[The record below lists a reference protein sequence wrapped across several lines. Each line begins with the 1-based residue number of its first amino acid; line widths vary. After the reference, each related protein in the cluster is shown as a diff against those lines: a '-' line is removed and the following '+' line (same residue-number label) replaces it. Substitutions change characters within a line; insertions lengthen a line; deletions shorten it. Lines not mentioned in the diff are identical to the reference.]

1 MKKISFAKPQRRK
14 GGRKEERQVESETL
28 SFLAHPPL
36 RLPLRLCAFAG
47 ACFFLLTC
55 ATVAHAQLKPSD
67 YARTEAMIPM
77 RDGVRLYTQIDAPAN
92 SSQPLP
98 ILLLRTPYGLGTAT
112 AEQVATLVSELSS
125 DGYILVRQDIRGRFK
140 SEGEFVMLR
149 QPRDPKDKNAIDE
162 STDTYDTIAWL
173 LSKVPN
179 NNGRVGMAGT
189 SYGAW
194 LSVMGMLDP
203 HPALKAVVQQA
214 SPADMWLGDD
224 FHHNGAFRLSYGFE
238 YAYMMESSKEISDVT
253 TVVDKLDAYEWY
265 LNLGPLS
272 NADQKY
278 FHGKLP
284 TWSNFVNEPDYTAF
298 WKRQGFAPW
307 LNRVSVPTLNVAGW
321 WDQEDFYGP
330 IKIYELLERHDSAKQ
345 NFLVVGPWN
354 HGGWSRG
361 EGSKLGR
368 IDFGSPTAA
377 YYRKNILAPFFAYYL
392 KGQGAAQRAE
402 ALTFRTGENKWVE
415 HCAWPPKQ
423 NVTERKLYFQAGNKL
438 SFDPPPANDA
448 KAFDSYISDPA
459 SPVPYRPRPI
469 QVRSGWTVW
478 LVEDQR
484 FVDRRPDVL
493 TFESDTLNEDVTV
506 SGRIVANLFAST
518 AGTDSDWIVK
528 LIDVYPDKYEADPS
542 MSGYQLM
549 IAGDV
554 FRGRYLKSFEK
565 PEPLTANAINH
576 YAIAFPAN
584 DHTFKKGHRI
594 MVQVQSTWFPVI
606 DRNPQTFVPNIFLAK
621 ESDFKP
627 AVQKVFRVGKQA
639 SYIALPVEVK

>member
-1 MKKISFAKPQRRK
+1 MITLATAQRRNEEH
-14 GGRKEERQVESETL
+14 KEN
-28 SFLAHPPL
+28 
-36 RLPLRLCAFAG
+36 
-47 ACFFLLTC
+47 LLTLRRC
-55 ATVAHAQLKPSD
+55 AIAGVILLLAFTAAHAQYKPAD
-67 YARTEAMIPM
+67 YSRTEAMIPM
-77 RDGVRLYTQIDAPAN
+77 RDGVRLYTTIDAPAQAPE
-92 SSQPLP
+92 SLP
-98 ILLLRTPYGLGTAT
+98 IVLLRTPYGLGTTTPEQLAT
-112 AEQVATLVSELSS
+112 ALTELSS

-149 QPRDPKDKNAIDE
+149 QPRDPKDKKAIDE
-162 STDTYDTIAWL
+162 STDTYDTIAYL
-173 LSKVPN
+173 LEKVPK
-179 NNGRVGMAGT
+179 NNGRVGLAGT

-238 YAYMMESSKEISDVT
+238 YSYMMESSKEISDVT
-253 TVVDKLDAYEWY
+253 KIIDKLDAYEWY

-272 NADQKY
+272 NADKKY
-278 FHGKLP
+278 FNGKLP
-284 TWSNFVNEPDYTAF
+284 TWTNFVNEPDYSAF

-307 LNRVSVPTLNVAGW
+307 LNRVTVPIMNVAGW

-330 IKIYELLERHDSAKQ
+330 IKIYELLERHDAAKQ

-377 YYRKNILAPFFAYYL
+377 YYRSNILVPFFAHYL
-392 KGQGAAQRAE
+392 KGKGKSDRPE
-402 ALTFRTGENKWVE
+402 ALTFRTGVNQWIE
-415 HCAWPPKQ
+415 HNEWPPKR
-423 NVTERKLYFQAGNKL
+423 NVAERRLYFQANRKL
-438 SFDPPPANDA
+438 SFETPPAA
-448 KAFDSYISDPA
+448 EGFDSYVSDPA
-459 SPVPYRPRPI
+459 SPVPYRSRPI
-469 QVRSGWTVW
+469 QVRSGWPIWQT
-478 LVEDQR
+478 EDQR

-493 TFESDTLNEDVTV
+493 TFETDTLTEDLTV
-506 SGRIVANLFAST
+506 SGKIIANLFAST
-518 AGTDSDWIVK
+518 SGTDSDWIVK
-528 LIDVYPDKYEADPS
+528 LIDVYPDKFESDPT

-565 PEPLTANAINH
+565 PEPLVANAINH
-576 YAIAFPAN
+576 YQISFPAN

-606 DRNPQTFVPNIFLAK
+606 DRNPQKFVANIFKAT
-621 ESDFKP
+621 ETDFQP
-627 AVQKVFRVGKQA
+627 ATQKVFRSGKHG
-639 SYIALPVEVK
+639 SYIDLPVETK